1 MTDHH
6 RSSPTSAATAL
17 SRVATA
23 LLIVSPLAAVAIS
36 VPLLWGHAVH
46 VRDLVLA
53 AILYAM
59 TGHGV
64 TIGYP
69 SAVHPPWVHPQT
81 AAQDRPR
88 RRGIDG
94 VQGSVVSWVANHRRH
109 HVHSDKPGDPHSPHS
124 SATRVLGPVRGF
136 LHAHVGWLFA
146 NDAAAPERYAADLIR
161 DRDVAT
167 ISTLFPV
174 WAVVSLALPFAIGW
188 LWSGSLVGGVTAFV
202 WAGLL
207 RMALLH
213 HVTWSVNSICHMYGR
228 RAFPTDDESRNVGLL
243 AAGVVG
249 RVLAQLPPRLPSLRS
264 PRRPALAD
272 GLISPNH
279 PHVRDGRLGE
289 QRAVA
294 ERTACSGVDA
304 ISAAA
309 PTRQ

>member
-1 MTDHH
+1 MPDNH
-6 RSSPTSAATAL
+6 RSSLTSPATAL
-17 SRVATA
+17 SRIATA

-53 AILYAM
+53 AILYAI

-64 TIGYP
+64 TIGFHRLFTHRGFTP
-69 SAVHPPWVHPQT
+69 KRPLKIALAV
-81 AAQDRPR
+81 AGSMA
-88 RRGIDG
+88 IE
-94 VQGSVVSWVANHRRH
+94 GSVVSWVANHRRH

-124 SATRVLGPVRGF
+124 VGDQVLGPVRGF

-228 RAFPTDDESRNVGLL
+228 RAFPTDDESRNVG
-243 AAGVVG
+243 
-249 RVLAQLPPRLPSLRS
+249 VLALVSLGESWHNFHHAYPASARHGVQRWQMDS
-264 PRRPALAD
+264 SARIIRMFEMAGWASNVRWPNGQPVPAL
-272 GLISPNH
+272 
-279 PHVRDGRLGE
+279 
-289 QRAVA
+289 
-294 ERTACSGVDA
+294 TM
-304 ISAAA
+304 SAAA
-309 PTRQ
+309 PTTR